1 MIASIRQENN
11 FNFPGPDVEQSE
23 IQEKIRGIVER
34 VTYHDEA
41 SGWSVLKV
49 APLRAN
55 DGLATVTVHQTRVF
69 AGATM
74 EFVGAWVH
82 HPKFGRQ
89 FKAKYASELK
99 PASAGALEK
108 YLGSGLIPG
117 VGPKIAHR
125 IVRHFGERTLRVF
138 EEDMDQLTQVPGI
151 ADRKLAAIRAAW
163 EEHRA
168 VREVMLFL
176 QEHGI
181 STLFAVRIF

>member
-74 EFVGAWVH
+74 TARATSCGPAMN
-82 HPKFGRQ
+82 PTRQ
-89 FKAKYASELK
+89 
-99 PASAGALEK
+99 
-108 YLGSGLIPG
+108 PG
-117 VGPKIAHR
+117 MP
-125 IVRHFGERTLRVF
+125 
-138 EEDMDQLTQVPGI
+138 
-151 ADRKLAAIRAAW
+151 
-163 EEHRA
+163 
-168 VREVMLFL
+168 
-176 QEHGI
+176 
-181 STLFAVRIF
+181 